1 MEEKILCVL
10 KNVLGLESATKA
22 LSQQNCDKWDSLRHL
37 NLIVELESEFGVEF
51 DPEEISGMKCFEDIE
66 RVLTQN
72 CDMDSVVKKTG
83 ELSDAEIESINTL
96 FSRYLAC
103 EEISLRFERSAL
115 MLLWDIPYIV

>member
-51 DPEEISGMKCFEDIE
+51 DPEEISGMKCFEDII
-66 RVLTQN
+66 RFRDKVH
-72 CDMDSVVKKTG
+72 KY
-83 ELSDAEIESINTL
+83 TL
-96 FSRYLAC
+96 FRGIWLAKRY
-103 EEISLRFERSAL
+103 
-115 MLLWDIPYIV
+115 PYGS